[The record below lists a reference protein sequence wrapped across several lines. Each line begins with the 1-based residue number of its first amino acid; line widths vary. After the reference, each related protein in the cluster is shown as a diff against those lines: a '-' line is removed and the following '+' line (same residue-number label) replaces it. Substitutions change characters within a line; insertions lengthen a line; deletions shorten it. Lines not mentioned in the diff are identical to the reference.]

1 MKRAACRVGV
11 LGCLSLGLAAA
22 AVHAGPEDEGS
33 ITLKEGPGRELTSG
47 MCTVCHSL
55 DYIPSNAPAMDRA
68 AWKKTVQKMRE
79 RYGAPITDAQA
90 ETILEYLSASYS
102 AKP

>member
-1 MKRAACRVGV
+1 MRLPIAAGGA
-11 LGCLSLGLAAA
+11 LLGLMFIMGTLSAE
-22 AVHAGPEDEGS
+22 AGTDEEGS
-33 ITLKEGPGRELTSG
+33 IVLKEGAGRDLTTG

-55 DYIPSNAPAMDRA
+55 DYIPSNAPAMDRG

-102 AKP
+102 GKN

>member
-1 MKRAACRVGV
+1 MSIPIAAGV
-11 LGCLSLGLAAA
+11 ALLGLLLTAPAY
-22 AVHAGPEDEGS
+22 AGTEEEGS
-33 ITLKEGPGRELTSG
+33 IILKDGPGRDLTTG
-47 MCTVCHSL
+47 MCMVCHSL
-55 DYIPSNAPAMDRA
+55 DYIPSNAPAMDRS

-102 AKP
+102 GKT